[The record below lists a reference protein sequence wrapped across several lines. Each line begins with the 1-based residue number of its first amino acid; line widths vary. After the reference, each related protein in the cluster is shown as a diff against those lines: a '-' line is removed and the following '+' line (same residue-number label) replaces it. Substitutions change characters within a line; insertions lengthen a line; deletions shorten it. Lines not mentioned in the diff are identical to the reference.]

1 MSELRNSVLKENRRT
16 DGRHFATVWTGLIRG
31 RPNQSILASLSLNP
45 TIPVADKF
53 MKSWPARWTSWL
65 IQKDEGQPG
74 KPKFSVSHSHYFL
87 PQQHLHGR
95 LGSWERIQVS
105 KNQCQA
111 FRQKQAAGNLSGKSL
126 KLSEWKSNH
135 HTHIIGAKKF
145 YFRSRWIEVWRC

>member
-87 PQQHLHGR
+87 PQQHLQSPWTTWK
-95 LGSWERIQVS
+95 LGKNPGVKKSMPGIPS
-105 KNQCQA
+105 KTSGGQLV
-111 FRQKQAAGNLSGKSL
+111 RQKST
-126 KLSEWKSNH
+126 WKCTVGFYQFLYQS
-135 HTHIIGAKKF
+135 TLVSRRSDVKK
-145 YFRSRWIEVWRC
+145 